1 MLLNIEILTRT
12 GDIKQL
18 KYDTSKATVTQLRTA
33 FEKEIRNRELI
44 GDYFKD
50 LPRVSPTTVKVEI
63 QQSLMK
69 SQGSQASKTIVEES
83 KKEEIPMK
91 KNGK

>member
-50 LPRVSPTTVKVEI
+50 LPSVSPTTNKVKIE
-63 QQSLMK
+63 QSLLK
-69 SQGSQASKTIVEES
+69 SQGSQASKTIEES

-91 KNGK
+91 KSGK